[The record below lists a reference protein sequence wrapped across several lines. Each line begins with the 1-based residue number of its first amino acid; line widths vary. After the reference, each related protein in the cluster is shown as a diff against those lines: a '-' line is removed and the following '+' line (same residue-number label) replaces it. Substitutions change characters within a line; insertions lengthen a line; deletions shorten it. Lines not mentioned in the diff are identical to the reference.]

1 MQYQGEEFEGALAGV
16 LLYDGE
22 GGAWDLNFSSSAH
35 SSIRLQTWNNLL
47 LSLLQSFRPHRDCKA
62 VKKKELEMKPL
73 MFQYLLLQKV

>member
-35 SSIRLQTWNNLL
+35 SSIRLQTWNNFLYYKV
-47 LSLLQSFRPHRDCKA
+47 FDH
-62 VKKKELEMKPL
+62 KETARL
-73 MFQYLLLQKV
+73 